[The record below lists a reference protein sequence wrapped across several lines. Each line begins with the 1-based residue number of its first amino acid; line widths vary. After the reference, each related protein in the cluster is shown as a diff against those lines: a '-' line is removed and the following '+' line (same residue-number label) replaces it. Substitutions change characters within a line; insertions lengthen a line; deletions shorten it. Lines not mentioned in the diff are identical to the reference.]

1 MTTPYRHPV
10 IVPYPPLTMPQAST
24 ISEPKTGIVPP
35 VRTANPANPAN
46 PAPPPS
52 SFERVDVS
60 HFKSADILD
69 YPVSFYI
76 QVIACRRSG
85 KSFTVN
91 WMLQQYQRSDKAF
104 DAIFLFSPTDAG
116 FEGIPKKFRY
126 KSLDPIQSIM
136 DQQREIKKH
145 NLKAK
150 KAEDR
155 IKSRVLL
162 VIDDCA
168 SGDAMKSSK
177 QLEELAL
184 NGRHLGNDGVDGN
197 GISVFVLS
205 QSVTKCSRATR
216 LNCDVW
222 LTNSIASARERE
234 LLLDETFFLSTER
247 GAKRYARNLF
257 ESLATSKDFR
267 FLSIELFRQ
276 NKKSHE
282 DYIKTV
288 DAVEEKDYQLFG
300 NDSDDESDEEDSKQG
315 MPVPRTMSGGRTFC
329 KNRPQYL
336 PY

>member
-1 MTTPYRHPV
+1 
-10 IVPYPPLTMPQAST
+10 MPQAST
-24 ISEPKTGIVPP
+24 LSEPKTGVVPP
-35 VRTANPANPAN
+35 VRTTKNEPTDADDAQPKTG
-46 PAPPPS
+46 S

-60 HFKSADILD
+60 HFSSVDILD

-91 WMLQQYQRSDKAF
+91 WMLQQYQKSDKAF

-126 KSLDPIQSIM
+126 KTLDPIESIM
-136 DQQREIKKH
+136 NQQRQIKKH
-145 NLKAK
+145 NMKAK
-150 KAEDR
+150 KAEDK

-168 SGDAMKSSK
+168 SGDAMKSCKS
-177 QLEELAL
+177 LEYLAL

-197 GISVFVLS
+197 GLSVFVLS

-234 LLLDETFFLSTER
+234 LLLDETFFLSTAR
-247 GAKRYARNLF
+247 DAKRHARAKTSASSASNF
-257 ESLATSKDFR
+257 SDRTNSATRTTSGWWMPRSRKNTNSSAHPAMMNPVMMSPRRPIWYHARCLVVARSAICDH
-267 FLSIELFRQ
+267 ST
-276 NKKSHE
+276 SH
-282 DYIKTV
+282 INFSH
-288 DAVEEKDYQLFG
+288 Q
-300 NDSDDESDEEDSKQG
+300 Q
-315 MPVPRTMSGGRTFC
+315 
-329 KNRPQYL
+329 
-336 PY
+336 

>member
-1 MTTPYRHPV
+1 
-10 IVPYPPLTMPQAST
+10 MPQAST
-24 ISEPKTGIVPP
+24 LSEPKTGVVPP
-35 VRTANPANPAN
+35 VRTTKNEPADTDDTQPKTG
-46 PAPPPS
+46 S

-60 HFKSADILD
+60 HFSSVDILD

-91 WMLQQYQRSDKAF
+91 WMLQQYQKSDKAF

-126 KSLDPIQSIM
+126 KTLDPIESIM
-136 DQQREIKKH
+136 NQQREIKKH

-150 KAEDR
+150 KDEDR

-168 SGDAMKSSK
+168 SGDAMKSCK

-197 GISVFVLS
+197 GLSVFVLS

-222 LTNSIASARERE
+222 LTNSIASARERD
-234 LLLDETFFLSTER
+234 LLMDECLFLSTER

-276 NKKSHE
+276 NKQCHE
-282 DYIKTV
+282 DYIRLV
-288 DAVEEKDYQLFG
+288 DATEQKEYQLFG
-300 NDSDDESDEEDSKQG
+300 TPSDDESSDDESA
-315 MPVPRTMSGGRTFC
+315 PSNLVPRTMSGGRTFG
-329 KNRPQYL
+329 NLRPQYL

>member
-1 MTTPYRHPV
+1 
-10 IVPYPPLTMPQAST
+10 
-24 ISEPKTGIVPP
+24 
-35 VRTANPANPAN
+35 
-46 PAPPPS
+46 
-52 SFERVDVS
+52 VS
-60 HFKSADILD
+60 HFSPVDILD

-91 WMLQQYQRSDKAF
+91 WMLQQYQKSDKAF
-104 DAIFLFSPTDAG
+104 DVIFLFSPTDAG

-126 KSLDPIQSIM
+126 KTLDSLQNIM
-136 DQQREIKKH
+136 NQQREIKKH
-145 NLKAK
+145 NMKTK

-155 IKSRVLL
+155 IKSRVCL

-222 LTNSIASARERE
+222 LTNSIASARERD
-234 LLLDETFFLSTER
+234 LLMDECLFLSTER

-276 NKKSHE
+276 NKKAHE
-282 DYIKTV
+282 EYIKVV
-288 DAVEEKDYQLFG
+288 DSLEEKDYQLFG
-300 NDSDDESDEEDSKQG
+300 TPSDDESSDDEYDAEKL
-315 MPVPRTMSGGRTFC
+315 VPRTMSGGRLFC

>member
-1 MTTPYRHPV
+1 
-10 IVPYPPLTMPQAST
+10 MPQAST
-24 ISEPKTGIVPP
+24 LSEPKTGVVPP
-35 VRTANPANPAN
+35 VRTTKNEPADADDTQPKTG
-46 PAPPPS
+46 S

-60 HFKSADILD
+60 HFSPVDILD

-91 WMLQQYQRSDKAF
+91 WMLQQYQKSDKAF

-126 KSLDPIQSIM
+126 KTLDPIESIM
-136 DQQREIKKH
+136 NQQREIKKH

-168 SGDAMKSSK
+168 SGDAMKSCK

-197 GISVFVLS
+197 GLSVFVLS

-222 LTNSIASARERE
+222 LTNSIASARERD
-234 LLLDETFFLSTER
+234 LLMDECLFLSTER

-276 NKKSHE
+276 NKKAHE
-282 DYIKTV
+282 DYIKLV
-288 DAVEEKDYQLFG
+288 DATEEKEYQLFG
-300 NDSDDESDEEDSKQG
+300 TPSDDESSDDEYEPSNL
-315 MPVPRTMSGGRTFC
+315 VPRTMSGGRTFC
-329 KNRPQYL
+329 NSRPQYL

>member
-1 MTTPYRHPV
+1 
-10 IVPYPPLTMPQAST
+10 MPQAST
-24 ISEPKTGIVPP
+24 LSEPKTGVVPP
-35 VRTANPANPAN
+35 VRTSSVPTDTNDTLPKTG
-46 PAPPPS
+46 S

-60 HFKSADILD
+60 HFRSVDILD

-91 WMLQQYQRSDKAF
+91 WMLQQYQKSDKAF

-126 KSLDPIQSIM
+126 KTLDPIESIM
-136 DQQREIKKH
+136 NQQREIKKH

-155 IKSRVLL
+155 VKSRVLL

-168 SGDAMKSSK
+168 SGDAMKSCK

-197 GISVFVLS
+197 GLSVFVLS

-222 LTNSIASARERE
+222 LTNSIASARERD
-234 LLLDETFFLSTER
+234 LLMDECLFLSTER

-282 DYIKTV
+282 DYIKLV
-288 DAVEEKDYQLFG
+288 DATEEKDYQLFG
-300 NDSDDESDEEDSKQG
+300 TPSDDESSDDEYEPSNL
-315 MPVPRTMSGGRTFC
+315 VPRTMSGGRTFC
-329 KNRPQYL
+329 NNRPQYL

>member
-1 MTTPYRHPV
+1 
-10 IVPYPPLTMPQAST
+10 MPQAST
-24 ISEPKTGIVPP
+24 RSEPKTGVVPP
-35 VRTANPANPAN
+35 VPTTSAPDANDTEPKTG
-46 PAPPPS
+46 S

-60 HFKSADILD
+60 HFSPVDILD

-91 WMLQQYQRSDKAF
+91 WMLQQYQKSDKAF
-104 DAIFLFSPTDAG
+104 DVIFLFSPTDAG

-126 KSLDPIQSIM
+126 KTLDSLQNIM
-136 DQQREIKKH
+136 NQQREIKKH
-145 NLKAK
+145 NMKTK

-155 IKSRVLL
+155 IKSRVCL

-222 LTNSIASARERE
+222 LTNSIASARERD
-234 LLLDETFFLSTER
+234 LLMDECLFLSTER

-276 NKKSHE
+276 NKKAHE
-282 DYIKTV
+282 EYIKVV
-288 DAVEEKDYQLFG
+288 DSLEEKDYQLFG
-300 NDSDDESDEEDSKQG
+300 TPSDDESSDDEYDAEKL
-315 MPVPRTMSGGRTFC
+315 VPRTMSGGRLFC